1 MIRKRSRVGV
11 EQGREEGETKG
22 GDERNRIHPKREKER
37 GAGRGEREREKP
49 QLLFKIREQLYAWSR
64 CHGNGKEKEIESL

>member
-1 MIRKRSRVGV
+1 MIRKQSWVGGV
-11 EQGREEGETKG
+11 QGREVGEGKG
-22 GDERNRIHPKREKER
+22 GDERETSSILGEKKER
-37 GAGRGEREREKP
+37 GGGREEREKP

>member
-1 MIRKRSRVGV
+1 M
-11 EQGREEGETKG
+11 QGTEEGKGEGGEEREASSIVREKG
-22 GDERNRIHPKREKER
+22 GW
-37 GAGRGEREREKP
+37 GRGKP